1 MTNINNATFLDYAGF
16 LKGSGQVGHEDVDRA
31 CLSREHFENIKC
43 LKSLLPLYFFLTRE
57 KEKKMTV
64 AEMKKTFGCGA
75 ELIRKVREAINEK
88 KPLPVPG
95 RKKEKPVRSDRAL
108 INLVDTMTREDGSLS
123 SGALANILG
132 SSESSINRIRQD
144 LGYSYK
150 PLRNGPRLLQRH
162 FAPRLTFCLNHQNDD
177 WSKTL
182 FTDESRFSTSPDC
195 PVMWWTKKGDNI
207 YAEKEKFP
215 FSIMVWAGIIGATKT
230 PLIKC
235 PKILDAPAYV
245 AMLEQH
251 GIIEFLMRVDNNAIF
266 QQDGAPCHRATST
279 RLWFE
284 SHNVRLLE
292 KWPANSPDL
301 SPIEQIWGIAKRYII
316 ERFGMRTS
324 LENAKLEDAVFDA
337 YDRIKPETIAVLTLS
352 VKHRVQLCVARRG
365 GFVGDAL
372 DECCR
377 RAKVEFEASTTLQ
390 LVSITPAM
398 MQQSRMATGDDADDG
413 ESGNLTRLSSFRSH
427 Q

>member
-1 MTNINNATFLDYAGF
+1 MRND
-16 LKGSGQVGHEDVDRA
+16 Q
-31 CLSREHFENIKC
+31 
-43 LKSLLPLYFFLTRE
+43 
-57 KEKKMTV
+57 
-64 AEMKKTFGCGA
+64 
-75 ELIRKVREAINEK
+75 
-88 KPLPVPG
+88 
-95 RKKEKPVRSDRAL
+95 AL
-108 INLVDTMTREDGSLS
+108 INLVDAMTRADGSLS
-123 SGALANILG
+123 NGALANILG
-132 SSESSINRIRQD
+132 SSESSINRIRHD
-144 LGYSYK
+144 LAYSYK

-195 PVMWWTKKGDNI
+195 PVMWWTKKGDNV
-207 YAEKEKFP
+207 YAEKDKFP
-215 FSIMVWAGIIGATKT
+215 FSIMVWAGIIGSTKT
-230 PLIKC
+230 SLIKC

-245 AMLEQH
+245 AMLEH
-251 GIIEFLMRVDNNAIF
+251 NRIVEFLMGIDNDSIF

-316 ERFGMRTS
+316 QRFGMKTP
-324 LENAKLEDAVFDA
+324 LENDQLEEAVFEA
-337 YDRIKPETIAVLTLS
+337 YNRIKPETIAVLELS
-352 VKHRVQLCVARRG
+352 VKHRVQLCIARRG

-390 LVSITPAM
+390 LVSIAPAIA
-398 MQQSRMATGDDADDG
+398 QQGGMENGENGDDG
-413 ESGNLTRLSSFRSH
+413 ESSILARLPSFRYH